1 MDSYEAII
9 GRVKIFDNVKSYKY
23 EGHMKTCYEHDSMPK
38 QYDTNTLLHA
48 VFTKTFNASTF
59 LHVWNY
65 MDQYVDVDG
74 SSELGKYFMK
84 NIYVN
89 LAMEVKRYL
98 NVLESRGPE
107 ADARK
112 KLLAFYDCIPIANI
126 FKDVDKSDF
135 KELENRSR
143 GQRRKMK
150 QPDTSGLTRFM
161 S

>member
-1 MDSYEAII
+1 
-9 GRVKIFDNVKSYKY
+9 
-23 EGHMKTCYEHDSMPK
+23 MPK

-84 NIYVN
+84 SMICLSNAGCRSVLTAILDIYVN